1 MERRFVR
8 SFPAFLAGGLLVLA
22 ALLAG
27 CTKSEPMGTVQ
38 GKVLLGGQPFSN
50 ARLNFISKATGVAT
64 AADIESD
71 GSFKVA
77 TPLKAGTYT
86 VFLAPKTVADP
97 DHPNAGT
104 GPDPNVPQAYWN
116 EATSPIKVEVK
127 AGPNDIPIE
136 LKK

>member
-1 MERRFVR
+1 MERCFARNPR
-8 SFPAFLAGGLLVLA
+8 AVLA
-22 ALLAG
+22 AALWVLAAGLAG

-38 GKVLLGGQPFSN
+38 GKVTLAGQPFSN

-71 GSFKVA
+71 GSYKLA
-77 TPLKAGTYT
+77 SPLKVGSYT

-116 EATSPIKVEVK
+116 ESTSPVKVEVK

-136 LKK
+136 S